1 MFFFF
6 PCYAAVCINKA
17 HMEIFHKNLSPQFK
31 ETVSEDLFSLE
42 VSPAVHG
49 YLSPFRKGGTAGL

>member
-1 MFFFF
+1 
-6 PCYAAVCINKA
+6 
-17 HMEIFHKNLSPQFK
+17 MEIFHKNLSPQFK